1 MVKASKRQK
10 PKKLEYK
17 KPARNGG
24 TAGNEQKKMKRILVV
39 SGLFFLLVI
48 ARLFQLQVILG
59 STFRLESFE
68 MRKEETVVTAERG
81 NIFDTNGEELAIDTS
96 VLSLWIDPTY
106 LRSKLEVSDLTK
118 DEVAADIAEVLGF
131 EQAYVLRKLE
141 LNSGFVWLKKNVSFE
156 EVERIKQLEITGLYF
171 KEEDSRYY
179 PDRTVG
185 GNLLG
190 FVNKTGVGVAGIEAT
205 YNDILQGEDGYLK
218 GQTDGQGNYIADTVE
233 IVKESVP
240 GKSIVLTIDQK
251 AQYIAQREIE
261 KIRTE
266 LEPRSAVIM
275 VMETKTGAIVAS
287 ANTNT
292 YDPNNYKDLNSTLF
306 TTLEYQSVF
315 EPGSTMKTIMAAA
328 ALNEGVVDE
337 NSTFYGNGYRKIGTE
352 TVKCWIY
359 PRSHGTETMTEGFAN
374 SCNPVFVDI
383 ALLLKEKNRDAW
395 FQYLDAFG
403 FGKKSAIGFGG
414 ESNGIMPGGTGD
426 IYHATSAIGQG
437 IAATP
442 IQILSAVNAVA
453 NDGQKMKPYLIK
465 EVLDNKGNTLETYEP
480 TIEGQLVPKEAAEK
494 VQAMMKAVVDSGT
507 GESFQLSNN
516 IESMG
521 KTGTAQLVDSTGLYS
536 KAKHVI
542 SYIGVAPY
550 NDPKYTVLVL
560 IDSPNS
566 KGISSSNVAPY
577 YKAVMEDIMA
587 LYSISNKANQAA
599 GNGLALVPELKGL
612 RVEEAVRLCASLG
625 LTVAADGSGFVTA
638 QDIAAFSAVPLGS
651 GIAVSAEER
660 PLGANQ
666 TVVPS
671 LVGLRLPE
679 AILLAENAGLK
690 LTASG
695 SGRIL
700 AQSLAPGE
708 IAEKNSI
715 VNVTLGE

>member
-17 KPARNGG
+17 KPGRTGD
-24 TAGNEQKKMKRILVV
+24 EQKKMKRILWI

-48 ARLFQLQVILG
+48 FRLFQLQVILG
-59 STFRLESFE
+59 GTFREESLAMREEE
-68 MRKEETVVTAERG
+68 MVVTAERG

-106 LRSKLEVSDLTK
+106 LRSNLENDDLNK
-118 DEVAADIAEVLGF
+118 DEVAAEIAEALGY
-131 EQAYVLRKLE
+131 EPAYVLRKLE

-156 EVERIKQLEITGLYF
+156 EVESIKQLEITGLYF

-179 PDRTVG
+179 PDRTLG

-190 FVNKTGVGVAGIEAT
+190 FVNKTGDGVAGIEAT
-205 YNDILQGEDGYLK
+205 YNELLQGQDGLMK
-218 GQTDGQGNYIADTVE
+218 GETDGHGNYIADTVKV
-233 IVKESVP
+233 VKESVP
-240 GKSIVLTIDQK
+240 GKSIILTIDQK

-352 TVKCWIY
+352 TVKCSIY

-383 ALLLKEKNRDAW
+383 ALLLKEKNKDAW
-395 FQYLDAFG
+395 FNYLDAFG
-403 FGKKSAIGFGG
+403 FGKKSAISFGG

-437 IAATP
+437 IAVTP
-442 IQILSAVNAVA
+442 IQILSAVSAVA

-480 TIEGQLVPKEAAEK
+480 TIEGQLVSKEAAEK
-494 VQAMMKAVVDSGT
+494 VQEMMKAVVDT
-507 GESFQLSNN
+507 GIGQSFQLSNN

-521 KTGTAQLVDSTGLYS
+521 KTGNAQLVDSTGLYS
-536 KAKHVI
+536 KAQYVL

-550 NDPKYTVLVL
+550 NDPKYTVMVL
-560 IDSPNS
+560 IDC
-566 KGISSSNVAPY
+566 KGISSSIVAPY

-599 GNGLALVPELKGL
+599 GNGLVLVPELKGL
-612 RVEEAVRLCASLG
+612 RVEEAVRLCATMG
-625 LTVAADGSGFVTA
+625 LAVTADGTGYVMGQNLPA
-638 QDIAAFSAVPLGS
+638 YSAVPLGTQ
-651 GIAVSAEER
+651 IVVSAEDK

-666 TVVPS
+666 TIVPN

-690 LTASG
+690 LTAGG

-708 IAEKNSI
+708 TAEKNSI
-715 VNVTLGE
+715 VIVTLGE